1 MRELRPEQ
9 RRSVGRELH
18 RQKYATYMAST
29 EWRSRRDRWHADEL
43 NHTAAVEVLCRGC
56 GRVWVL
62 TRDDLHHVDYSRLGD
77 EQHEDLWALCRSCH
91 DRLHELIESSRSW
104 RRLPRRLAN
113 EQALPHLQHERLKL
127 QPGSEVSRLRDYL

>member
-18 RQKYATYMAST
+18 RQRYATYMASP
-29 EWRSRRDRWHADEL
+29 EWRSRRERWHSDEL
-43 NHTAAVEVLCRGC
+43 DLTAATAVNCRGC
-56 GRVWVL
+56 GRDWEL

-77 EQHEDLWALCRSCH
+77 ELHEDLWALCRSCH

-113 EQALPHLQHERLKL
+113 EQALPHLQQELRNLE
-127 QPGSEVSRLRDYL
+127 PGSEVSNLRDYL